1 MFALTLPINLALFK
15 DLEGSLV
22 LSFIS
27 VSAVFM
33 SLSILGTGILQ
44 GINRAGQAA
53 RIIIFSVLLKIIFNY
68 LFIDWLGLLG
78 AAISTV
84 TVYMVVFIINTY
96 FIWRITHFTFWDK
109 KMVSIIFS
117 SIIMGI
123 IVGLPTLFIDFS
135 EWNRFKVFF
144 LLIFLIFI
152 GTLVIYNIIID
163 YKRTEERGRF
173 NIALYE

>member
-22 LSFIS
+22 LSVIS

-84 TVYMVVFIINTY
+84 TVYIVVFMINTY

-117 SIIMGI
+117 SIIMGVV
-123 IVGLPTLFIDFS
+123 VGLPTLFIDFS
-135 EWNRFKVFF
+135 EWNRFIVFF
-144 LLIFLIFI
+144 LLLFLIFI

-163 YKRTEERGRF
+163 YKRAERGAF
-173 NIALYE
+173 PYCHL